1 MHRRKPRHQTKTMSS
16 LTLREYQ
23 TEPAVRLTLDQRDAL
38 SRLIPTMSISP
49 TVGSLDRFDLKPSS
63 VIGSIHLD
71 DLDIVIL
78 PKVPFDRLLF
88 ILSYSLGRIRGIA
101 ASTDLERAD
110 DLVEAIV
117 AAFVHQVGRAIAR
130 GVQQDYRV
138 VDESALTL
146 RGRLRIG
153 DQIRKRFGPFPP
165 AEVTYDDYTV
175 DTEMNQILRAA
186 TERLLRLRLR
196 SSRSRSS
203 LRAIEARME
212 DGVSLAAFDPRRI
225 PTIRFTRLNER
236 YRGAVGLATL
246 ILRSSSFDVGH
257 GDAPASSFLVDMNAA
272 FEDFVVE
279 ALRDALRST
288 PGVLVQGAR
297 AHPLHLDLEK
307 HIKLE
312 PDLSFWVDGE
322 CRWLGDVKYKRVRS
336 LEYPNADLYQVTS
349 YAIATGLSDAT
360 LIYAKSEGEPGT
372 HHIVNVGKTIHADG
386 LDLTVPPRQI
396 LERIDALAAN
406 IRSASL
412 AGNQAA

>member
-1 MHRRKPRHQTKTMSS
+1 MSS

-23 TEPAVRLTLDQRDAL
+23 VEPAVPLTVNQRDAL
-38 SRLIPTMSISP
+38 ARLVPTLAIRP
-49 TVGSLDRFDLKPSS
+49 TAGSADRYDLKPSS
-63 VIGSIHLD
+63 VVGSIHLD

-88 ILSYSLGRIRGIA
+88 ILSYSLGRVRGIA
-101 ASTDLERAD
+101 ASTDLEQAD

-130 GVQQDYRV
+130 GVQQDYRT

-153 DQIRKRFGPFPP
+153 DQIRRRFGPYPP
-165 AEVTYDDYTV
+165 AEITYDDYTV
-175 DTEMNQILRAA
+175 DTDMNRILRAA
-186 TERLLRLRLR
+186 TERLLRMRLR
-196 SSRSRSS
+196 SHRSRMS
-203 LRAIEARME
+203 LRAIQARM
-212 DGVSLAAFDPRRI
+212 DGVSLVPFDPRRI
-225 PTIRFTRLNER
+225 PRIRFTRLNER
-236 YRGAVGLATL
+236 YRGAIGLATL
-246 ILRSSSFDVGH
+246 ILRSSSFDIGH

-297 AHPLHLDLEK
+297 GHPLHLDAEK
-307 HIKLE
+307 RIKLE

-322 CRWLGDVKYKRVRS
+322 CRWLGDVKYKRVKS

-349 YAIATGLSDAT
+349 YAVASGLSNAT
-360 LIYAKSEGEPGT
+360 LIYAKSEGDAGT
-372 HHIVNVGKTIHADG
+372 HHIVNVNKTIHADG
-386 LDLTVPPRQI
+386 LDLAAPPKEILAQI
-396 LERIDALAAN
+396 DRLADA
-406 IRSASL
+406 IRV
-412 AGNQAA
+412 QAAGRSPVAA

>member
-1 MHRRKPRHQTKTMSS
+1 MAS
-16 LTLREYQ
+16 LTLREYEV
-23 TEPAVRLTLDQRDAL
+23 EPAVRLTLNQRDAL
-38 SRLIPTMSISP
+38 SRIVPSISISP
-49 TVGSLDRFDLKPSS
+49 TVGESDRFDLKPSS
-63 VIGSIHLD
+63 VVGSIHLD

-88 ILSYSLGRIRGIA
+88 ILSYSLGRVRGVA
-101 ASTDLERAD
+101 ASTDLEQAD

-130 GVQQDYRV
+130 GVQQDYRTI
-138 VDESALTL
+138 DESALTL

-153 DQIRKRFGPFPP
+153 DQIRRRFGPFPP
-165 AEVTYDDYTV
+165 AEITYDDYTV
-175 DTEMNQILRAA
+175 DTDMNRILRAA
-186 TERLLRLRLR
+186 TDCLLRMRLR
-196 SSRSRSS
+196 SSRSRAS
-203 LRAIEARME
+203 LRAIEARL
-212 DGVSLAAFDPRRI
+212 DGVSLVPFDPRRI

-246 ILRSSSFDVGH
+246 ILRSSSFDLGH

-297 AHPLHLDLEK
+297 GHSLHLDLETR
-307 HIKLE
+307 IKLE
-312 PDLSFWVDGE
+312 PDLSFWVHGE

-336 LEYPNADLYQVTS
+336 FEYPNADLYQVTS

-360 LIYAKSEGEPGT
+360 LIYAKSEGDPGT

-386 LDLTVPPRQI
+386 LDLTVSPAEILAQI
-396 LERIDALAAN
+396 EQLAAV
-406 IRSASL
+406 IRAHADRPSL
-412 AGNQAA
+412 VAA